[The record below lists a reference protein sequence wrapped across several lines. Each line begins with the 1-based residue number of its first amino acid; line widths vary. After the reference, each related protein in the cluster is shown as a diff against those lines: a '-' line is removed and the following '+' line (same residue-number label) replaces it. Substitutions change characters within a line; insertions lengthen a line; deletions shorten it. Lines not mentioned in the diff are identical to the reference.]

1 MESKYEWMFDKLN
14 GYLDMLYESGCLSK
28 DEEEEMN
35 SLNDDI
41 IQTIRELEQ
50 KMEVKCNNTRC
61 DYHCGGRC
69 TASGIT
75 LNAQGVCLFQINSKL
90 PYEECVN
97 CAYDHLHCDGVIG
110 RKFCAEFEEG
120 EEK

>member
-1 MESKYEWMFDKLN
+1 MMESKYEWMFDKLN
-14 GYLDMLYESGCLSK
+14 GYLDMLYESGCLSE

-61 DYHCGGRC
+61 RNIKSKFKHCIRHFFF
-69 TASGIT
+69 S
-75 LNAQGVCLFQINSKL
+75 
-90 PYEECVN
+90 
-97 CAYDHLHCDGVIG
+97 
-110 RKFCAEFEEG
+110 
-120 EEK
+120 